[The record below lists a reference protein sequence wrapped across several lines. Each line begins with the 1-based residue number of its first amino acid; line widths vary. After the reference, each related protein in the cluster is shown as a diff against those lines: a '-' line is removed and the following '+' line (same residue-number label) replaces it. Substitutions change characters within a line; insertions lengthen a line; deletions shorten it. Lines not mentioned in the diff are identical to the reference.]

1 MVLTDENFNMAI
13 LILYLLSRA
22 DIAQRDPKNP

>member
-1 MVLTDENFNMAI
+1 MALTDENFNMAF

-22 DIAQRDPKNP
+22 DIAQRDPEDP